1 MCGCSGAQAMA
12 SNGMKAVGWSYIN
25 LDDCWT
31 GPNRTAAGNIMADPC
46 VLQPPAFLHLAVR
59 CCQQLCVE

>member
-1 MCGCSGAQAMA
+1 MA

-46 VLQPPAFLHLAVR
+46 VLHPHCISSVIWLRAAAGSSVLT
-59 CCQQLCVE
+59 VE